1 MKFVLDCLIQNVFA
15 KFAGLEK
22 KSNSMPGKHAVAKG
36 QFVKLFFWFFKNK
49 KMILQNFDDFFY
61 LQTYF

>member
-36 QFVKLFFWFFKNK
+36 QFVKLFF
-49 KMILQNFDDFFY
+49 
-61 LQTYF
+61 